1 MTSGSRY
8 LGLAMSLFLAAAC
21 SRPETAPVPRPIV
34 PTDGPRVS
42 IYTSVT
48 GGLLNRRVDAVF
60 KVDES
65 AYVLVGHLAAD
76 GSVDIIYPATP
87 YEAKP
92 LRGPQRVRTRMFDAS
107 PDVNLALFNA
117 SRLRYRPMTARFDSY
132 DGSGQGYVFIVASRM
147 PLNYG
152 AFSAGKEWDRVS
164 IDNYNESSDPRL
176 GIREFADELAAGASY
191 SIGYARAWTS
201 VNYNQFANSFDCV
214 LAASLSYDSFTPW
227 FGGVGSGWYFSPF
240 NYGYPIDMSRA
251 FGLPCG
257 NSLRYAYFER
267 RPPQLAYTPQL
278 NPSNP
283 RPPDPKTTRAWA
295 PRTRYNPRT
304 VGNAYR
310 NRGGFDDPFPAKSGR
325 AATWS
330 NAGGSPSGSAAA
342 TCSPTRSA
350 NGTRAS
356 SPRRRR
362 LDIAWRSR
370 CPSAP
375 SAAPAPSRSPGSRW
389 TTATT
394 SAASRSS

>member
-8 LGLAMSLFLAAAC
+8 LGLALSLLLVAAC

-34 PTDGPRVS
+34 PTDGPAVS

-92 LRGPQRVRTRMFDAS
+92 LRGAQRVRTRMFDAS
-107 PDVNLALFNA
+107 PDVNLALFNP
-117 SRLRYRPMTARFDSY
+117 SNLRYRSMTARFDSY
-132 DGSGQGYVFIVASRM
+132 DGSGNGYVFVIASRM

-152 AFSAGKEWDRVS
+152 AFSVGREWDQVS
-164 IDNYNESSDPRL
+164 IENYAGSDPRL
-176 GIREFADELAAGASY
+176 GIREFADELAAGAGY
-191 SIGYARAWTS
+191 SIAYARAWTS
-201 VNYNQFANSFDCV
+201 VNYNQYASSFDCA
-214 LAASLSYDSFTPW
+214 LASAWGAPGSFLGWTGLSSFFW
-227 FGGVGSGWYFSPF
+227 SFSSFDWNHGS
-240 NYGYPIDMSRA
+240 PIDMSRA

-257 NSLRYAYFER
+257 NSLQYASLAPRY
-267 RPPQLAYTPQL
+267 RPYAYTPQL

-283 RPPDPKTTRAWA
+283 RTPPPDPKTTRAWA
-295 PRTRYNPRT
+295 PRTRFNPRA

-310 NRGGFDDPFPAKSGR
+310 NRGGFDDPFPARSGR

-330 NAGGSPSGSAAA
+330 NAGGSPGGSSTWTNTAVNSGSSNGSAA
-342 TCSPTRSA
+342 S
-350 NGTRAS
+350 
-356 SPRRRR
+356 
-362 LDIAWRSR
+362 
-370 CPSAP
+370 
-375 SAAPAPSRSPGSRW
+375 APAP
-389 TTATT
+389 AKD
-394 SAASRSS
+394 ASGNSGPKTKQ